1 MHVDHHGGQWLH
13 IWVVSTTRIV
23 AATCLSSLSNACRLS
38 DQRFIFQAQA
48 KCNLSAL
55 HHACIGDIGCH
66 NSFVHGVNR
75 VHQYRMPQLVSL
87 LPRRFCGSDRV
98 RLLGRQCEGPCFN
111 PRLQYH
117 RLKNWVGWWKRCLL
131 QSPTSRKDQYKVTPT
146 YCKDFLLSAAR
157 PWKLHWI
164 LPCIT
169 TMPHNW
175 GNATIPC
182 GRCLCVCLNCSR
194 ASDVLCTVL
203 MERLRW
209 VCCQSLEGMSV
220 VDAGNFTVVCRYEFA
235 VGDEVDS
242 SSHAE
247 IVQERFVYFNDMF
260 HLRMRYFF
268 WRDFDDSPYHSRSS
282 YGLWYWSFVSFMLLG
297 KPSVERSRVIIMPRW
312 RIRTPNTKVGS
323 PPDSLRLQA
332 DDAWSCRLLTS
343 SCCCASYDLSL
354 LGVHGVLLR
363 NVIVLV
369 HKFKQ
374 GLRLIEVPGLPAER

>member
-260 HLRMRYFF
+260 HLRMRFF
-268 WRDFDDSPYHSRSS
+268 FLAWFWWFSIPQSELVWALVLVFCLVYAPREAKCWAIPCYHYAAVADTNTKHQGWVPSRLSTSTSWWCLVMQAFDIIMLLCFLR
-282 YGLWYWSFVSFMLLG
+282 SFVVGGS
-297 KPSVERSRVIIMPRW
+297 W
-312 RIRTPNTKVGS
+312 CTATK
-323 PPDSLRLQA
+323 
-332 DDAWSCRLLTS
+332 CY
-343 SCCCASYDLSL
+343 CA
-354 LGVHGVLLR
+354 GT
-363 NVIVLV
+363 
-369 HKFKQ
+369 
-374 GLRLIEVPGLPAER
+374 